1 MKKYTITIIMLLAA
15 FGIVQAQAPK
25 RDTVVLSVY
34 NNNQRFMLYPM
45 PFGKNKPDKEFTAEM
60 VMAYDT
66 VNVLKDVIGKDS
78 TGKKAKKWQ
87 IERKMGKFTTA
98 VKDKIV
104 LMYYHPNYDVSTQIK
119 AVQDSGALAVVII
132 HETNSKDSATL
143 PKKSASVKYA
153 DDNKIKIPCFTVRK
167 SSGALLTQMM
177 PSLAGIQRP
186 KEDVGTVQPLVSNAP
201 RLGIAAQAEL
211 AKSRID
217 WISNTGDKND
227 YFIIEKFNFAT
238 DKFEKMSVINSNHIA
253 GVEEHFTY
261 DSKPNEGENHYRIQQ
276 IQLDGSVLM
285 SEIRTVEFSSL
296 LNGITIFPNPVEDEI
311 NISMKDYIGKTVDI
325 ALFDMQGKNIISQ
338 HIESLQTSV
347 HTLSLNQKALMGQY
361 MLHIKAKGNR
371 EVVKMLTVGK

>member
-1 MKKYTITIIMLLAA
+1 MKKYTTTIIMLLAA
-15 FGIVQAQAPK
+15 LGIAQAQAPK

-60 VMAYDT
+60 VMSYDT
-66 VNVLKDVIGKDS
+66 VNVLKDAISMDS
-78 TGKKAKKWQ
+78 TGKRAKKWQ
-87 IERKMGKFTTA
+87 VERKSGKFTTD

-132 HETNSKDSATL
+132 HETNSRDSVTL

-186 KEDVGTVQPLVSNAP
+186 KEDVTVQPLASNAP
-201 RLGIAAQAEL
+201 RLSIAAQAEL
-211 AKSRID
+211 AKSRIE
-217 WISNTGDKND
+217 WVSSTGDKND
-227 YFIIEKFNFAT
+227 YFIIEKYNFAT

-261 DSKPNEGENHYRIQQ
+261 DPEPSEGENHYRIQL
-276 IQLDGSVLM
+276 IQLDGSVLI

-311 NISMKDYIGKTVDI
+311 NISMKDYLGKTVDI

-338 HIESLQTSV
+338 HIESLQTPTI
-347 HTLSLNQKALMGQY
+347 TLPLNEKALMGQY
-361 MLHIKAKGNR
+361 MMHIKAKGNR
-371 EVVKMLTVGK
+371 EVVKMLTVGR